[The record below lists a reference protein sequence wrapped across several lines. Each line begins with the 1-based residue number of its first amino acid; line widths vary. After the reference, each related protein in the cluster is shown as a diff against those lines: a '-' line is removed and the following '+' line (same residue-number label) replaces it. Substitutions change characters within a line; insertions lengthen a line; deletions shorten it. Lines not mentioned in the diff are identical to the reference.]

1 MSLLATAFVALL
13 SSFGH
18 CYFMCGG
25 FGILINSL
33 SKRLKFPFLALF
45 LYHLF
50 RILLYIFLAFI
61 FYSFSYLLFVSDFSK
76 GIVFFVLGLFMILLS
91 LSLLFRLKLLHIL
104 ENSYIFDKILLFMKN
119 KVRLDSYFGLCF
131 LGALNGLL
139 PCGLVYF
146 YLALAL
152 SQSTLYQALLVMS
165 IFGLC
170 TLFSMMIF
178 AKLSFLFSELFIKS
192 SSYIAYLIILSYG
205 LYLAYTGL
213 ALSR

>member
-1 MSLLATAFVALL
+1 M
-13 SSFGH
+13 
-18 CYFMCGG
+18 
-25 FGILINSL
+25 
-33 SKRLKFPFLALF
+33 R
-45 LYHLF
+45 
-50 RILLYIFLAFI
+50 
-61 FYSFSYLLFVSDFSK
+61 VS
-76 GIVFFVLGLFMILLS
+76 MILLS

-131 LGALNGLL
+131 LGTLNGLL